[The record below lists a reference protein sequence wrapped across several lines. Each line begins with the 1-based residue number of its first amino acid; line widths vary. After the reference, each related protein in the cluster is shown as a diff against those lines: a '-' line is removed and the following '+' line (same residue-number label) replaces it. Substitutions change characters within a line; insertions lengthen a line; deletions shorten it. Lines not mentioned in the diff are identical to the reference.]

1 MTPENQAKYDAKWK
15 RIRDAIA
22 LTEPDRIPI
31 TPSPAIFPYL
41 NYGYTVAEV
50 IYDTYLE
57 RPETPTAGIC
67 WSLTRTTPPSSATM
81 PARAR

>member
-50 IYDTYLE
+50 IYDT
-57 RPETPTAGIC
+57 
-67 WSLTRTTPPSSATM
+67 SL
-81 PARAR
+81 